1 MRIADPNPFFKA
13 MHDKDPTLFLTESD
27 GKYNAYSRV
36 CPWNKRLQPVILT
49 DEEKERIDKE
59 HPGSYGDKA
68 IKYGTD
74 PNKQFW
80 YICPR
85 YWDLK
90 NNTSLTDEEVKS
102 GKYGGIIPQNA
113 KTVPVGTNIWEFND
127 AEGAPPR
134 SHVGK
139 DGRYV
144 QHYPGFKKKDVHPDG
159 KCVPCCFASW
169 DKPAQIKRREQCG
182 QNEKE
187 DTERNVSMSISKQEV
202 DEYIKGPEKFPLEE
216 GRFGYL
222 PFIVQK
228 FIDTDNKKCQVSA
241 INKNL
246 KKNHLCYLRRG
257 IENNKNKSF
266 LACIADIYS
275 KKNNQVLT
283 IETFITEKLIKM
295 LTPDTFVSLQNGS
308 LISEF
313 QSKDVENIDV
323 DIDILKGSVIYSKLK
338 TFDVIQLK
346 RIASALENFTNY
358 LKSPSSQIDYTY
370 LWDLVCQPNDLLF
383 TKGINLAI
391 LNLPQDDATAN
402 INIICPTNY
411 YSLSKFD
418 PKKDTAIMM
427 QKYEYFEPIYIV
439 VDKSKTNTVTI
450 ATIKLYTPEIMKQ
463 MPELNKL
470 SSTIQ
475 NIYNSI
481 CKPLSSLPKKYRYK
495 EIKFKRNHTLEKIIE
510 ILNKYQIT
518 VQSLVVNYDNKV
530 VGVNITNNGQNG
542 FIPCFPSGII
552 SSYELVD
559 LENKDQKKNL
569 EETIQFLNVISD
581 TTKGEILCKPIVKIL
596 EGKLIVGLLTETNQ
610 FVQLIEPELNTDQS
624 IKYTIED
631 ENFIQVNKV
640 TQTSTKIDQKR
651 EEYIKK
657 IKLETDLYNAFR
669 NKLRMLLNNFKY
681 KNIRDEIEGIS
692 NSAQMVYYLQLE
704 RLIRLIKKLMSKDV
718 EFIQV
723 TNNSIKR
730 IEENLKQGDVI
741 LIPKKNLLSDLD
753 NEEIYY
759 SKISDELIR
768 YNRIKQF
775 MFAPNMFLSFTD
787 LKYNLN
793 SDEIILLQ
801 SLLTSD
807 YFDDLI
813 PDVTNKYISFNSYD
827 TAMPNISQK
836 YDNEY
841 SETEQIISKDD
852 NMKIKN
858 ANGKQPF
865 QLYNNCPIKRENITN
880 TTNPSLMKFKEGYQ
894 KIVFSSSNS
903 SCSFDIML
911 TIVNNT
917 IASQN
922 TDINSIKYKLIE
934 KYQEL
939 FIKYPAE
946 IVNMFDYYGYITV
959 SKQLANSEINIEN
972 IIMNEDY
979 YITNFDMILISEIYE
994 IPLTLVSSSVYIEN
1008 KKEILS
1014 MNIKTGNTYIVI
1026 SPVINKYENVTPIF
1040 SLIINKKD
1048 DALLEIN
1055 NLPNESIRNEIVN
1068 QKNNVIDLLKSFE
1081 KINESSMR
1089 DNRTNVIDKK
1099 LPKKKAKL
1107 KLV

>member
-1 MRIADPNPFFKA
+1 
-13 MHDKDPTLFLTESD
+13 
-27 GKYNAYSRV
+27 
-36 CPWNKRLQPVILT
+36 
-49 DEEKERIDKE
+49 
-59 HPGSYGDKA
+59 
-68 IKYGTD
+68 
-74 PNKQFW
+74 
-80 YICPR
+80 
-85 YWDLK
+85 
-90 NNTSLTDEEVKS
+90 
-102 GKYGGIIPQNA
+102 
-113 KTVPVGTNIWEFND
+113 
-127 AEGAPPR
+127 
-134 SHVGK
+134 
-139 DGRYV
+139 
-144 QHYPGFKKKDVHPDG
+144 
-159 KCVPCCFASW
+159 
-169 DKPAQIKRREQCG
+169 
-182 QNEKE
+182 
-187 DTERNVSMSISKQEV
+187 
-202 DEYIKGPEKFPLEE
+202 
-216 GRFGYL
+216 
-222 PFIVQK
+222 
-228 FIDTDNKKCQVSA
+228 
-241 INKNL
+241 
-246 KKNHLCYLRRG
+246 
-257 IENNKNKSF
+257 
-266 LACIADIYS
+266 
-275 KKNNQVLT
+275 
-283 IETFITEKLIKM
+283 
-295 LTPDTFVSLQNGS
+295 
-308 LISEF
+308 
-313 QSKDVENIDV
+313 
-323 DIDILKGSVIYSKLK
+323 
-338 TFDVIQLK
+338 
-346 RIASALENFTNY
+346 
-358 LKSPSSQIDYTY
+358 
-370 LWDLVCQPNDLLF
+370 
-383 TKGINLAI
+383 
-391 LNLPQDDATAN
+391 
-402 INIICPTNY
+402 
-411 YSLSKFD
+411 
-418 PKKDTAIMM
+418 
-427 QKYEYFEPIYIV
+427 
-439 VDKSKTNTVTI
+439 
-450 ATIKLYTPEIMKQ
+450 
-463 MPELNKL
+463 
-470 SSTIQ
+470 
-475 NIYNSI
+475 
-481 CKPLSSLPKKYRYK
+481 
-495 EIKFKRNHTLEKIIE
+495 
-510 ILNKYQIT
+510 
-518 VQSLVVNYDNKV
+518 
-530 VGVNITNNGQNG
+530 
-542 FIPCFPSGII
+542 
-552 SSYELVD
+552 
-559 LENKDQKKNL
+559 
-569 EETIQFLNVISD
+569 
-581 TTKGEILCKPIVKIL
+581 
-596 EGKLIVGLLTETNQ
+596 
-610 FVQLIEPELNTDQS
+610 
-624 IKYTIED
+624 
-631 ENFIQVNKV
+631 
-640 TQTSTKIDQKR
+640 
-651 EEYIKK
+651 
-657 IKLETDLYNAFR
+657 
-669 NKLRMLLNNFKY
+669 MLLNNFKY

-704 RLIRLIKKLMSKDV
+704 RLIRIIKDLMKNNV
-718 EFIQV
+718 EFIPI
-723 TNNSIKR
+723 TKDSMRR

-741 LIPKKNLLSDLD
+741 LIPKKNLLGDLD

-911 TIVNNT
+911 TLVNNT

-1014 MNIKTGNTYIVI
+1014 MNIKTVNTYIVI

-1089 DNRTNVIDKK
+1089 DNRTNVNDKK

>member
-1 MRIADPNPFFKA
+1 MEHLAIMKKSWKLLPKILKGEKKIEARW
-13 MHDKDPTLFLTESD
+13 
-27 GKYNAYSRV
+27 YVSRV

-113 KTVPVGTNIWEFND
+113 KTVPAGANIWEFND

-144 QHYPGFKKKDVHPDG
+144 QHYPGFKKNDVHPDG

-246 KKNHLCYLRRG
+246 KKNHPCYLRRG

-275 KKNNQVLT
+275 EKNNNQVFT

-308 LISEF
+308 LINEF

-323 DIDILKGSVIYSKLK
+323 DIEILKGSIIYSKLK

-450 ATIKLYTPEIMKQ
+450 ATTKLYEPEIMKQ
-463 MPELNKL
+463 VPNLNKL

-475 NIYNSI
+475 NIYNSM
-481 CKPLSSLPKKYRYK
+481 CKPLSSVTRKYQYK
-495 EIKFKRNHTLEKIIE
+495 EIKFKRNHTLARVIE
-510 ILNKYQIT
+510 ILNKYQMT

-530 VGVNITNNGQNG
+530 IGVNIKYGELIG

-552 SSYELVD
+552 ASYELVD

-657 IKLETDLYNAFR
+657 IKLETELYNAFR

-704 RLIRLIKKLMSKDV
+704 RLIRIIKDLMKNNV
-718 EFIQV
+718 EFIPI
-723 TNNSIKR
+723 TKDSMRR

-801 SLLTSD
+801 SLLTID
-807 YFDDLI
+807 YFDNLI
-813 PDVTNKYISFNSYD
+813 PDISNKYISFNSYD
-827 TAMPNISQK
+827 NAMPNTSQK

-841 SETEQIISKDD
+841 HESDQIIPKDD
-852 NMKIKN
+852 NVKQKE
-858 ANGKQPF
+858 ANVNKPF
-865 QLYNNCPIKRENITN
+865 SIYNNCPIKRENITN
-880 TTNPSLMKFKEGYQ
+880 TTNPLLIKFKEGYQ

-911 TIVNNT
+911 TLVNNT

-934 KYQEL
+934 KYQDL
-939 FIKYPAE
+939 FLKYPVE
-946 IVNMFDYYGYITV
+946 IVNMFDYYGYITL
-959 SKQLANSEINIEN
+959 SKQLANSEITIES
-972 IIMNEDY
+972 IIMNESY
-979 YITNFDMILISEIYE
+979 YLTNFDIILISEIYE

-1089 DNRTNVIDKK
+1089 DNRTNVNDKK